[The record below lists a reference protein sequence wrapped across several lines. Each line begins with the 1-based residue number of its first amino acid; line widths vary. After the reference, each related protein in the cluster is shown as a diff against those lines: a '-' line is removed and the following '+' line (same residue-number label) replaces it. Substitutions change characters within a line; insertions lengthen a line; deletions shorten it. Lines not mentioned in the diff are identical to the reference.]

1 MKSASPAINLQ
12 KIATMFT
19 VTTHLL
25 PELKH
30 APTNLACLA
39 NLHSIAYG
47 RGETLLCA
55 ASIQRTASKL
65 DRQQIA
71 TSQPTQE
78 GTP

>member
-1 MKSASPAINLQ
+1 
-12 KIATMFT
+12 MFSL
-19 VTTHLL
+19 TTHLL

-30 APTNLACLA
+30 APVNLASSA
-39 NLHSIAYG
+39 NLHSMAHS

-55 ASIQRTASKL
+55 ASIQRTTLRL

-71 TSQPTQE
+71 TIQPTQE